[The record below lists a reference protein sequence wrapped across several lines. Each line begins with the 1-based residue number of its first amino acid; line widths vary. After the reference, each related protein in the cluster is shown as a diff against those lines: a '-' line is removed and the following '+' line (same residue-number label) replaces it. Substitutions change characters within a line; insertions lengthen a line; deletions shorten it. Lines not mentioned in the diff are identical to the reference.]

1 MVKSYM
7 VIMTEKLLVL
17 TPKSANRKLHLF
29 VPFNFGVYSFL
40 SVLQIL
46 IQFSNTF
53 YEFFTKEYYHY
64 KNPYFVY
71 LGFHLSK

>member
-53 YEFFTKEYYHY
+53 LCI
-64 KNPYFVY
+64 P
-71 LGFHLSK
+71 